1 MKTILLIDDDEQIR
15 VSFGTALR
23 QKNYR
28 VLVANSGA
36 EGFEM
41 ALLYLPDL
49 ILTDINMPGGNGQV
63 LLKQIRETPE
73 LAHKQVVMM
82 TGRPDLVTPRGGMEA
97 GADDFLVKPVSREA
111 LLRCMEVRLN
121 RAEIHW
127 RLEDRMLATLRTSL
141 HASLPH
147 EFFTPLAG
155 IIGLSEI
162 LLDDQGTI
170 PAEERHTLQ
179 HDIHQSALR
188 LHRTLRNYLL
198 ILSFQDESK
207 KAAGPVPTASR
218 QDWDDAIRAGAAV
231 PCRHH
236 GREDDL
242 AITLVGTPVP
252 IRPGDLTLIVEELVD
267 NACKFSRRQTPIEI
281 RYDSDQNLTVTDQ
294 GRGMTPA
301 EIGQVGLFRQ
311 FDRKKYEQQGLG
323 LGLVLVQKL
332 VAQSGAQL
340 TVESEPGKG
349 TGARVSFGPHPAAP
363 PSAPAQPARG

>member
-15 VSFGTALR
+15 ISFSAALR

-28 VLVANSGA
+28 VLVANSGT
-36 EGFEM
+36 EGLAV
-41 ALLYLPDL
+41 ALQHLPDL
-49 ILTDINMPGGNGQV
+49 ILTDINMPGGNGEA
-63 LLKQIRETPE
+63 LLRQIRQNPE

-97 GADDFLVKPVSREA
+97 GADDFLVKPVTLEA
-111 LLRCMEVRLN
+111 LFRCMEVRLN

-141 HASLPH
+141 HAGLPH

-162 LLDDQGTI
+162 LLDDNGTI
-170 PAEERHTLQ
+170 PAEERRTLLN
-179 HDIHQSALR
+179 DIHVSALR

-207 KAAGPVPTASR
+207 KSTGPVPTSSR
-218 QDWDDAIRAGAAV
+218 RDWDDAVRAGAAAS
-231 PCRHH
+231 CRHH
-236 GREDDL
+236 GRVDDL
-242 AITLVGTPVP
+242 NISQVGAPAP
-252 IRPGDLTLIVEELVD
+252 IRPGDLSLIVEELVD
-267 NACKFSRRQTPIEI
+267 NACKFSRHQTPIEL

-301 EIGQVGLFRQ
+301 EIGQIGLFKQ
-311 FDRKKYEQQGLG
+311 FDRKKFEHQGLG

-332 VAQSGAQL
+332 AAQYGANL
-340 TVESEPGKG
+340 SIESEPGKG
-349 TGARVSFGPHPAAP
+349 TCARISFGPSPTAVQSTPA
-363 PSAPAQPARG
+363 